1 MKTARVMRSI
11 VSQPIEKALISG
23 SACVRPPLLRHT
35 GHPASHKHKA
45 TRGTLRKASLAAQ
58 NISSEIIGYTGLDTP
73 TFSRGRWFTRQ
84 KNRSRSFSRFA
95 TRGRILDLSIHGF
108 DS

>member
-1 MKTARVMRSI
+1 MKTARLMRSI

-73 TFSRGRWFTRQ
+73 TFSPLAHRPTGPGQ
-84 KNRSRSFSRFA
+84 
-95 TRGRILDLSIHGF
+95 
-108 DS
+108 

>member
-1 MKTARVMRSI
+1 MKTARAMRSI

-45 TRGTLRKASLAAQ
+45 TRGTLRKASLAA
-58 NISSEIIGYTGLDTP
+58 
-73 TFSRGRWFTRQ
+73 
-84 KNRSRSFSRFA
+84 
-95 TRGRILDLSIHGF
+95 
-108 DS
+108 